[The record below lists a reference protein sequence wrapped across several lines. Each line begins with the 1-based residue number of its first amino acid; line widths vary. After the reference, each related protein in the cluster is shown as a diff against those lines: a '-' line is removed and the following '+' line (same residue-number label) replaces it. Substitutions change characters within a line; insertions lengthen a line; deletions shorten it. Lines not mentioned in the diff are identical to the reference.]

1 MLVDG
6 GFKGGSEGSEQGGDV
21 DSVGGDK
28 VE

>member
-21 DSVGGDK
+21 HSVDGEK